1 MSDVYFE
8 INIDAWKSS
17 VEYRIEANNQG
28 LEIPGNVKY
37 ITEII
42 NIVRL
47 LELLTRKQSTK
58 VPTKSKKIL

>member
-17 VEYRIEANNQG
+17 VEYRIEANNRG
-28 LEIPGNVKY
+28 LEISGNVKY
-37 ITEII
+37 ITEIT

-47 LELLTRKQSTK
+47 LELLTRKQSAK